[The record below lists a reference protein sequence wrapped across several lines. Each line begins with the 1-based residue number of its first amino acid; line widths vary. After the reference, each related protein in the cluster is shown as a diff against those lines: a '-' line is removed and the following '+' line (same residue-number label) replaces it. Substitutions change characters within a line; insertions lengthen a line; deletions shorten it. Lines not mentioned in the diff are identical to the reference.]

1 MSIRTSLAISALVL
15 TAACGGGDD
24 GNGGTPD
31 APRPDA
37 QPSKVMA
44 VTCPATTPVTFT
56 TRDLSFNPST
66 ATITVGQTVKF
77 ESTQLDHPIGPLSS
91 DPLSDPGLRVP
102 AGQTK
107 CFTFLAT
114 GTFKF
119 ICSTHNYLGTLTVN

>member
-1 MSIRTSLAISALVL
+1 MSIRSLLAISALAL

-37 QPSKVMA
+37 QPSTVME

-56 TRDLSFNPST
+56 TQASSFSPST
-66 ATITVGQTVKF
+66 ATIAVGQTVKF
-77 ESTQLDHPIGPLSS
+77 VSTSTDHPIGPLTG

-102 AGQTK
+102 ATQTK
-107 CFTFLAT
+107 CFTFMAT

-119 ICSTHNYLGTLTVN
+119 ICTVHSYLGTLTVN